1 MNVEPL
7 SGNRQAYCKSVT
19 ILVKCDL
26 DIHPEGKSCAPL
38 GANIYSPG

>member
-19 ILVKCDL
+19 ILVKCDI
-26 DIHPEGKSCAPL
+26 DIHPEGKSCLVPR
-38 GANIYSPG
+38 